1 MKRNSID
8 ATVNGNN
15 NTSQVSMNKPQ
26 TAEGVS
32 RRRKRQQ
39 AYEANGNSKNE
50 NYFDLNDQ
58 KEQLI
63 NELKRASIDT
73 NPIRHTSQIHYNAKK
88 RDYQK
93 SGTATATAS
102 AERKQRN

>member
-32 RRRKRQQ
+32 RRRKRDQGNV
-39 AYEANGNSKNE
+39 ANGNINGE

-63 NELKRASIDT
+63 NELKRASADT
-73 NPIRHTSQIHYNAKK
+73 NPTRHTSQIHYNIKK
-88 RDYQK
+88 RDYQ
-93 SGTATATAS
+93 
-102 AERKQRN
+102 

>member
-8 ATVNGNN
+8 ATINPNGNN

-32 RRRKRQQ
+32 RRRKRE
-39 AYEANGNSKNE
+39 YANGNSRGGE

-63 NELKRASIDT
+63 NELKRASADT
-73 NPIRHTSQIHYNAKK
+73 NPVRHTSQIHYNIKK
-88 RDYQK
+88 RDYQ
-93 SGTATATAS
+93 
-102 AERKQRN
+102 